1 MGSLSQYL
9 DIGIIYVQCSVPP
22 GQARQSVCLSVL
34 NIFIAFIITH
44 VYKGF
49 EQQFL
54 QLTRFSPKNKYDKI
68 WHNKDMNYMLQNKN
82 GHTVVDIWLNVKYRF
97 VKVSLYVSK
106 EVRLGCNIA
115 INLNFGMNSKSLHF
129 NANSEG
135 IWQKC
140 VFHRMSDCLLQHCLV
155 ILEKTKR

>member
-1 MGSLSQYL
+1 
-9 DIGIIYVQCSVPP
+9 
-22 GQARQSVCLSVL
+22 
-34 NIFIAFIITH
+34 
-44 VYKGF
+44 
-49 EQQFL
+49 
-54 QLTRFSPKNKYDKI
+54 
-68 WHNKDMNYMLQNKN
+68 MNYTLQNKN

>member
-49 EQQFL
+49 EQKFL
-54 QLTRFSPKNKYDKI
+54 HLKINMIKYGIIKT
-68 WHNKDMNYMLQNKN
+68 LQNKN
-82 GHTVVDIWLNVKYRF
+82 GHTVVDI
-97 VKVSLYVSK
+97 
-106 EVRLGCNIA
+106 
-115 INLNFGMNSKSLHF
+115 
-129 NANSEG
+129 
-135 IWQKC
+135 
-140 VFHRMSDCLLQHCLV
+140 
-155 ILEKTKR
+155 

>member
-1 MGSLSQYL
+1 
-9 DIGIIYVQCSVPP
+9 
-22 GQARQSVCLSVL
+22 
-34 NIFIAFIITH
+34 
-44 VYKGF
+44 
-49 EQQFL
+49 
-54 QLTRFSPKNKYDKI
+54 
-68 WHNKDMNYMLQNKN
+68 MNYTLKNKN

-129 NANSEG
+129 NAISEG

-140 VFHRMSDCLLQHCLV
+140 VFHRMSDMFAPTLFSNIGENQTIKLQQ
-155 ILEKTKR
+155 